1 MSNILV
7 VDDEAGIRDLLQE
20 ILNDEG
26 HQVRLAENA
35 ETARLAYSRE
45 RPDLVLLDIWMPDT
59 DGITLLKE
67 WATNGQLTMPVVMMS
82 GHGTIDTAVEAT
94 KIGAYDFLEKPIAL
108 QKLLHTVGR
117 ALKRGEAMIKP
128 RGGISLLGKSPL
140 ITELQ
145 TRLQQLG
152 RIRGT
157 LLLIGE
163 RGSPFEIAARV
174 LQEND
179 APWIAPE
186 DLTWLAET
194 PFEPLQEAKNGA
206 LFLREIAHL
215 TKLEQRGLM
224 LLVSRL
230 EKYEARLICTSSQ
243 PLPRLV
249 AEGLFDPDLFQALSR
264 VTVSLPSLRDHRE
277 DIPEIAKQQLQALIE
292 AKETPLK
299 TFSMAALNALR
310 IHDWPG
316 NWGELQNTVR
326 TLVLTSL
333 DEEIGG
339 EEARRV
345 LAQFDAS
352 AAPAETIAASGLGLP
367 LDLPLREA
375 RDIFERQYFEHHIEK
390 AAGNMSRVADA
401 VGLER
406 THLYR
411 KLKQLEIKLSRKTD

>member
-35 ETARLAYSRE
+35 ENARQAYSRE

-67 WATNGQLTMPVVMMS
+67 WATNGLLTMPVVMMS

-117 ALKRGEAMIKP
+117 ALKRGETMIKP
-128 RGGISLLGKSPL
+128 RGGLSLLGKSPV
-140 ITELQ
+140 IIALQ

-152 RIRGT
+152 KIRGA
-157 LLLIGE
+157 LLLVGE
-163 RGSPFEIAARV
+163 RGSPFELAARA
-174 LQEND
+174 LQESD
-179 APWIAPE
+179 VPWIAPE
-186 DLTWLAET
+186 DMAWLAEN
-194 PFEPLQEAKNGA
+194 PFELLQEAKGGA
-206 LFLREIAHL
+206 LFLREIAPL
-215 TKLEQRGLM
+215 TKIEQRGLM
-224 LLVSRL
+224 LLISRL
-230 EKYEARLICTSSQ
+230 EKYEARLICASSQ

-249 AEGLFDPDLFQALSR
+249 VEGLFDPDLFQALSG
-264 VTVSLPSLRDHRE
+264 VTVGLPSLREHRE
-277 DIPEIAKQQLQALIE
+277 DIPEMAKQQLQALVE

-299 TFSMAALNALR
+299 TFSMAALNTLR

-326 TLVLTSL
+326 TLALTSL

-339 EEARRV
+339 EEARHV
-345 LAQFDAS
+345 LAQFDQ
-352 AAPAETIAASGLGLP
+352 AAPPAASELGVP

-375 RDIFERQYFEHHIEK
+375 RDIFERRYFEHHIEK
-390 AAGNMSRVADA
+390 AGGNMSRVADA

-411 KLKQLEIKLSRKTD
+411 KLKQLDIKLSRKTD

>member
-7 VDDEAGIRDLLQE
+7 VDDEVGIRELLRD

-35 ETARLAYSRE
+35 EAARAARSLD

-117 ALKRGEAMIKP
+117 ALKRTEATSNPQSGFSSM
-128 RGGISLLGKSPL
+128 GKSRV

-145 TRLQQLG
+145 ARLRQMARL
-152 RIRGT
+152 RGA
-157 LLLIGE
+157 LLFIGE
-163 RGSPFEIAARV
+163 RGSPFERAAQAV
-174 LQEND
+174 HNPD
-179 APWIAPE
+179 TPWEAPE
-186 DLTWLAET
+186 ELAWLAEN
-194 PFEPLQEAKNGA
+194 PLDKLQAAKGGT
-206 LFLREIAHL
+206 LFIREIGHL
-215 TKLEQRGLM
+215 SKLEQRGLA
-224 LLVSRL
+224 LLFSRL
-230 EKYEARLICTSSQ
+230 EKFDVRLICASTQ
-243 PLPRLV
+243 HLPRQIV
-249 AEGLFDPDLFQALSR
+249 EGQFDADLFQSLSGI
-264 VTVSLPSLRDHRE
+264 TVSLPALREQRE
-277 DIPEIAKQQLQALIE
+277 DIPEIAKHFLQQLVE
-292 AKETPLK
+292 AKLVTPKELNI
-299 TFSMAALNALR
+299 AALNALR

-316 NWGELQNTVR
+316 NLAELHNAVR
-326 TLVLTSL
+326 TLALNALHEDIGV
-333 DEEIGG
+333 DEVK
-339 EEARRV
+339 RV
-345 LAQFDAS
+345 LSQFDPL
-352 AAPAETIAASGLGLP
+352 APAAQGPGIS

-375 RDIFERQYFEHHIEK
+375 RDIFEKQYFEHHIEK

-411 KLKQLEIKLSRKTD
+411 KLKQLEIKLSRKPE

>member
-35 ETARLAYSRE
+35 ENARQAYSRE

-117 ALKRGEAMIKP
+117 ALKRGEAMVKP
-128 RGGISLLGKSPL
+128 RGGLSLLGKSPVV
-140 ITELQ
+140 TELQ
-145 TRLQQLG
+145 ARLQQLG
-152 RIRGT
+152 KIRGA
-157 LLLIGE
+157 LLLVGE
-163 RGSPFEIAARV
+163 RGSPFELAARV
-174 LQEND
+174 LQESD

-186 DLTWLAET
+186 DMAWLAEN
-194 PFEPLQEAKNGA
+194 PFDLLQEAKGGA

-215 TKLEQRGLM
+215 TKTEQRGLM
-224 LLVSRL
+224 LLISRL
-230 EKYEARLICTSSQ
+230 EKYEARLICASSQ

-249 AEGLFDPDLFQALSR
+249 AEGLFDPDLFQTLSS
-264 VTVSLPSLRDHRE
+264 VTVSLPGLREHRE
-277 DIPEIAKQQLQALIE
+277 DIPEMAKQQLQALIE

-316 NWGELQNTVR
+316 NWGELQNIVR
-326 TLVLTSL
+326 TLSLTSL

-345 LAQFDAS
+345 LAQFDQL
-352 AAPAETIAASGLGLP
+352 APPVVGGLGVP

-390 AAGNMSRVADA
+390 AAGNMSRVAEA

-411 KLKQLEIKLSRKTD
+411 KLKQLDIKLSRKSD

>member
-35 ETARLAYSRE
+35 ENARQAYSRE

-117 ALKRGEAMIKP
+117 ALKRGETMIKP
-128 RGGISLLGKSPL
+128 RGGLSLLGKSPV
-140 ITELQ
+140 ITALQ

-152 RIRGT
+152 RVRGAI
-157 LLLIGE
+157 LLVGE
-163 RGSPFEIAARV
+163 RGSPFELAARM
-174 LQEND
+174 LQETD

-186 DLTWLAET
+186 DVAWLAEN
-194 PFEPLQEAKNGA
+194 PFDLLQEAKGGA
-206 LFLREIAHL
+206 LFLREVASL

-224 LLVSRL
+224 LLISRL
-230 EKYEARLICTSSQ
+230 EKYEARLICASTQ
-243 PLPRLV
+243 ALPRLV

-264 VTVSLPSLRDHRE
+264 VTVSLPSLREHRE
-277 DIPEIAKQQLQALIE
+277 DIPEIAKQQLQALVE
-292 AKETPLK
+292 AKDTPLK
-299 TFSMAALNALR
+299 TLSMAALNALR
-310 IHDWPG
+310 VHDWPG

-326 TLVLTSL
+326 TLALTSL
-333 DEEIGG
+333 GEEIGG

-345 LAQFDAS
+345 IAQFDQ
-352 AAPAETIAASGLGLP
+352 AAPPAASVLGVP

-375 RDIFERQYFEHHIEK
+375 RDIFERYYFEHHIEK

-411 KLKQLEIKLSRKTD
+411 KLKQLEIKLSRKSD

>member
-35 ETARLAYSRE
+35 ENARQAYSRE

-67 WATNGQLTMPVVMMS
+67 WATNGLLTMPVVMMS

-117 ALKRGEAMIKP
+117 ALKRGETMLKP
-128 RGGISLLGKSPL
+128 RGGLSLLGKSPV
-140 ITELQ
+140 IIALQ

-152 RIRGT
+152 KIRGA
-157 LLLIGE
+157 LLLVGE
-163 RGSPFEIAARV
+163 RGSPFELAARA
-174 LQEND
+174 LQESD

-186 DLTWLAET
+186 DTTWLAEN
-194 PFEPLQEAKNGA
+194 PFELLQEAKGGA
-206 LFLREIAHL
+206 LFLREIAPL
-215 TKLEQRGLM
+215 TKIEQRGLM
-224 LLVSRL
+224 LLISRL
-230 EKYEARLICTSSQ
+230 EKYEARLICASSQ

-249 AEGLFDPDLFQALSR
+249 VEGLFDPDLFQALSS
-264 VTVSLPSLRDHRE
+264 VTVSLPSLREHRE
-277 DIPEIAKQQLQALIE
+277 DIPEMAKQQLQALVE

-299 TFSMAALNALR
+299 TFSMAALNTLR

-326 TLVLTSL
+326 TLALTSL
-333 DEEIGG
+333 GEEIGG
-339 EEARRV
+339 EEARHV
-345 LAQFDAS
+345 LAQFDQ
-352 AAPAETIAASGLGLP
+352 AAPPAASELGVP

-375 RDIFERQYFEHHIEK
+375 RDIFERRYFEHHIEK

-411 KLKQLEIKLSRKTD
+411 KLKQLDIKLSRKTD

>member
-35 ETARLAYSRE
+35 ENARQAYSRE

-108 QKLLHTVGR
+108 QKLLHTVSR

-128 RGGISLLGKSPL
+128 RGGLSLLGKSPVV
-140 ITELQ
+140 TELQ

-152 RIRGT
+152 KIRGAR
-157 LLLIGE
+157 LLAGE
-163 RGSPFEIAARV
+163 RGSPFELAARV
-174 LQEND
+174 LQESD

-186 DLTWLAET
+186 DMAWLAEN
-194 PFEPLQEAKNGA
+194 PFDLLQEAKGGA

-215 TKLEQRGLM
+215 TKIEQRGLM
-224 LLVSRL
+224 LLISRL
-230 EKYEARLICTSSQ
+230 EKYEARLICASSQ

-249 AEGLFDPDLFQALSR
+249 AEGLFDPDLFQTLSS
-264 VTVSLPSLRDHRE
+264 VTVSLPGLREHRE
-277 DIPEIAKQQLQALIE
+277 DIPEMAKQQLQALIE

-326 TLVLTSL
+326 TLALTSL

-345 LAQFDAS
+345 LAQFDQL
-352 AAPAETIAASGLGLP
+352 APPVAGGLGVP

-390 AAGNMSRVADA
+390 AAGNMSRVAEA

-411 KLKQLEIKLSRKTD
+411 KLKQLDIKLSRKSD